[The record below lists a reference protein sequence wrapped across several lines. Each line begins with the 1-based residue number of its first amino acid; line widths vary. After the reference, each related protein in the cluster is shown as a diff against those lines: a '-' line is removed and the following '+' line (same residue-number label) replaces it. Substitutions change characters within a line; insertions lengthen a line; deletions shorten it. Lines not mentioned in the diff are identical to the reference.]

1 VTSAGNVSANWHPSK
16 ISVRRE
22 GAISNL
28 RSARARGD
36 SGRMTAAMTAA
47 TSSGTSCS
55 YTRRRCRHRAW
66 TASPTSPP
74 APLRTAPAAPPT
86 SESAPGS
93 RGKIRCPSRVAA
105 ESSSSSRGG
114 GTPGSWNLGVAHSA
128 THRKDQRNYVDVL
141 FAEYSNLVAAAE
153 TGDIASLLNLM
164 NDVYVPAPDASTAKI
179 RDAQIRAAA
188 LAATRGGSA
197 SALRLMLDRGADLG
211 LFEEDAEGEEDRLK
225 CTMGIECAG
234 RGRAEVLDVLLTDR
248 RVGGVSTEC
257 RDPRNGMTALMAAAR
272 FGHVACIAVLVDA
285 GCDVDARSDFGS
297 GKQGG
302 GSTAAMMAAENGH
315 AGALNALRAA
325 GADVNLTREVDGKT
339 AMQLHREKVAGEMKK
354 LSNMG
359 YVQGSSIGDYA
370 TEI

>member
-1 VTSAGNVSANWHPSK
+1 
-16 ISVRRE
+16 
-22 GAISNL
+22 
-28 RSARARGD
+28 
-36 SGRMTAAMTAA
+36 
-47 TSSGTSCS
+47 
-55 YTRRRCRHRAW
+55 
-66 TASPTSPP
+66 
-74 APLRTAPAAPPT
+74 
-86 SESAPGS
+86 
-93 RGKIRCPSRVAA
+93 
-105 ESSSSSRGG
+105 
-114 GTPGSWNLGVAHSA
+114 
-128 THRKDQRNYVDVL
+128 
-141 FAEYSNLVAAAE
+141 
-153 TGDIASLLNLM
+153 M

-197 SALRLMLDRGADLG
+197 SALRLLLDRGVDLG
-211 LFEEDAEGEEDRLK
+211 LFEEDAEDDRLK

-325 GADVNLTREVDGKT
+325 GADVDLTREVDGKT

>member
-1 VTSAGNVSANWHPSK
+1 M
-16 ISVRRE
+16 E
-22 GAISNL
+22 
-28 RSARARGD
+28 
-36 SGRMTAAMTAA
+36 
-47 TSSGTSCS
+47 
-55 YTRRRCRHRAW
+55 
-66 TASPTSPP
+66 
-74 APLRTAPAAPPT
+74 
-86 SESAPGS
+86 
-93 RGKIRCPSRVAA
+93 
-105 ESSSSSRGG
+105 
-114 GTPGSWNLGVAHSA
+114 
-128 THRKDQRNYVDVL
+128 QRNYVDVL
-141 FAEYSNLVAAAE
+141 FAQYSNLVAAAE
-153 TGDIASLLNLM
+153 TGDVQSLLNLM

-197 SALRLMLDRGADLG
+197 PALRLMLDRGADLG
-211 LFEEDAEGEEDRLK
+211 LFEDGAEEEDRLK

-325 GADVNLTREVDGKT
+325 CADVDLTREVDGKT